1 MSPELLSN
9 IVYQKYS
16 LGTPLYRQ
24 LKDWHRLGW
33 QTTES
38 TLSRQVIKGA
48 QLLEPLY
55 DLLHEKLL
63 KAPYLQGDETVVQ
76 VLREPG
82 KKATSESRMWVLRT
96 NQKNDKQGIFYA
108 YQPDRS
114 TKSAQELYRGFKG
127 VLPCDGYPVYSSVD
141 CVDRVGC
148 LAHVRRKFFEA
159 AQFNSGAKKP
169 LKLLDKMF
177 YLERQWKNL
186 SESDRFKVRQEKL
199 APVFNEFW
207 ECLARLP
214 QLPKSP
220 LGQLSMLMGKKRPL
234 INY

>member
-1 MSPELLSN
+1 M
-9 IVYQKYS
+9 
-16 LGTPLYRQ
+16 
-24 LKDWHRLGW
+24 
-33 QTTES
+33 
-38 TLSRQVIKGA
+38 
-48 QLLEPLY
+48 
-55 DLLHEKLL
+55 
-63 KAPYLQGDETVVQ
+63 
-76 VLREPG
+76 
-82 KKATSESRMWVLRT
+82 
-96 NQKNDKQGIFYA
+96 
-108 YQPDRS
+108 
-114 TKSAQELYRGFKG
+114 
-127 VLPCDGYPVYSSVD
+127 
-141 CVDRVGC
+141 DRVGC

-220 LGQLSMLMGKKRPL
+220 LGKAIKYAYGQKAAIDKLLWCTRSFK
-234 INY
+234 